1 MRLRLMRILGASV
14 LAVTSIA
21 AAERN
26 VEIAP
31 SLGFRS
37 GASLDSTTA
46 GIASAEADAAP
57 SWGLSVG
64 WRVRPDGWL
73 EVLFDHQTL
82 EFNQS
87 GGSDPHRFDVG
98 VDYLQVGGGYE
109 PPREGMRPYVTA
121 AVGLGWFGSDPG
133 SVSESA
139 GLSGSIG
146 GGFKVPVGRKVLFR
160 LEARA
165 WAMLTSGALAV
176 DCGPGCRFSL
186 SGEGF
191 WQFGVRAAVAFCPS
205 GTR

>member
-82 EFNQS
+82 NS
-87 GGSDPHRFDVG
+87 RRAGGRT
-98 VDYLQVGGGYE
+98 
-109 PPREGMRPYVTA
+109 RT
-121 AVGLGWFGSDPG
+121 GS
-133 SVSESA
+133 
-139 GLSGSIG
+139 
-146 GGFKVPVGRKVLFR
+146 
-160 LEARA
+160 
-165 WAMLTSGALAV
+165 TSGWTTS
-176 DCGPGCRFSL
+176 RSE
-186 SGEGF
+186 EGTSRR
-191 WQFGVRAAVAFCPS
+191 GR
-205 GTR
+205 G

>member
-1 MRLRLMRILGASV
+1 MRLMRILVASV

-21 AAERN
+21 AAERD

-37 GASLDSTTA
+37 GASLDSSTA
-46 GIASAEADAAP
+46 GIASAEADAAL

-64 WRVRPDGWL
+64 WKVRPDGWL
-73 EVLFDHQTL
+73 EVLFDHETL
-82 EFNQS
+82 EFRQS
-87 GGSDPHRFDVG
+87 TGSDPHRFDVG

-133 SVSESA
+133 SVSEST

-146 GGFKVPVGRKVLFR
+146 GGFKVPVGKKVLFR

-165 WAMLTSGALAV
+165 WALLTSGALAV

-191 WQFGVRAAVAFCPS
+191 WQVGARAAVAFCPS
-205 GTR
+205 GAR